1 LARSS
6 LNVVDVGSPVSTEA
20 GPFPAKSRRSCRRT
34 NVTACRCRRQPTDD
48 ACTAVVHNEF
58 DVDSVAAGCVDH
70 VDPLGR
76 RTPVGRTSL
85 LSARVSY
92 SRYADNAQSATAF
105 GNCLFFSAPGRVAEY
120 CDERACLSV
129 CLFVRDHI
137 FGTTSPTYTKFFA
150 YVTYGRGSVL
160 LSRRSDT
167 CMLCTSGFMDDVKFA
182 HKPRLLDVAAQLNRS
197 AHSALSLAIKCAQ

>member
-1 LARSS
+1 MARSS
-6 LNVVDVGSPVSTEA
+6 LNAVDVGSPVSTEA

-120 CDERACLSV
+120 CDERACHSLCV
-129 CLFVRDHI
+129 CLSAIISSGLHLRPTPNFLRMLPMAVARSSSRGVVIHVCYVRPVLWMTSNLLI
-137 FGTTSPTYTKFFA
+137 SQGCSTSPP
-150 YVTYGRGSVL
+150 S
-160 LSRRSDT
+160 
-167 CMLCTSGFMDDVKFA
+167 
-182 HKPRLLDVAAQLNRS
+182 
-197 AHSALSLAIKCAQ
+197 